1 MVYVFEEVVETERVV
16 VTPEYEPSG
25 FSFCCTHKQLQS
37 VMGFKLCNDHLL

>member
-16 VTPEYEPSG
+16 VTAEYEPSG
-25 FSFCCTHKQLQS
+25 FFLLLHTQLQS